1 MQHRV
6 RGVGYRAQPS
16 AGQLTG
22 RTLPSS
28 ITRPISAVAAEY
40 ERRHFSTDHWDGA
53 GPNFIIDRVYARCMD
68 ANQQFVLA
76 RLRDRHVFQLQDFRN
91 TESVD
96 GITFIVAIL
105 DLETSQ
111 LPEVCP
117 LDGF

>member
-28 ITRPISAVAAEY
+28 INRPISAVAAEY

-53 GPNFIIDRVYARCMD
+53 GPNFIIDRVHARCMD
-68 ANQQFVLA
+68 ANQQFV
-76 RLRDRHVFQLQDFRN
+76 Q
-91 TESVD
+91 
-96 GITFIVAIL
+96 VA
-105 DLETSQ
+105 EGN
-111 LPEVCP
+111 P
-117 LDGF
+117 